1 MLVEGKCQ
9 RTMRGKPQA
18 QPEFLTT
25 INLNHIKSGPM
36 FMLLT
41 PWNDSWKLYY
51 EADSTQNHWQA

>member
-1 MLVEGKCQ
+1 MNARQARQ
-9 RTMRGKPQA
+9 RRDGLA
-18 QPEFLTT
+18 QTLT
-25 INLNHIKSGPM
+25 ISKSGPK